1 MPIRYTVNAK
11 GLQQDLI
18 KSLSLKNSS
27 TAIKNSLKLNTGEL
41 LSKKIERLKDEM
53 IRDFLNLPVTKE
65 IMAGPTSSNIS
76 GTLGGYGNLFSFIG
90 FQKGANPI
98 GPIIN
103 LLNQTTYNISRVSP
117 RGQIKLTIV
126 MPSSNDIFNA
136 TPVPWAPGLSWAQRI
151 ETGMSG
157 LGNYLNKSS
166 SSSRSGSG
174 VQSGKKARSGRFLNT
189 KYITHFLKKWQRIFL
204 KIEKK
209 INLA

>member
-18 KSLSLKNSS
+18 KSLSLKNSA

-98 GPIIN
+98 DPIIN

>member
-98 GPIIN
+98 DPIIN

-189 KYITHFLKKWQRIFL
+189 KYITHFIKKWQRIFL

>member
-41 LSKKIERLKDEM
+41 LSKKIERLKNDM
-53 IRDFLNLPVTKE
+53 IKDFLNLPVTKE
-65 IMAGPTSSNIS
+65 IIAGPTSSNIS

-98 GPIIN
+98 DPIIN

-126 MPSSNDIFNA
+126 MPSSNDIFGV
-136 TPVPWAPGLSWAQRI
+136 TPIPWAPGLSWAQRI

-157 LGNYLNKSS
+157 LGNYLSKSS

-174 VQSGKKARSGRFLNT
+174 IQSGKKARSGRFSNT

-204 KIEKK
+204 KIENK
-209 INLA
+209 ISLA

>member
-53 IRDFLNLPVTKE
+53 IKDFLNLPVTRE
-65 IMAGPTSSNIS
+65 ILAGPTSSNIS

-98 GPIIN
+98 DPIIN
-103 LLNQTTYNISRVSP
+103 LLNQTTYDISRVSP

-126 MPSSNDIFNA
+126 MPSSNDIFNV

-174 VQSGKKARSGRFLNT
+174 VQSGNKARSGKFLNT
-189 KYITHFLKKWQRIFL
+189 KYISHFLKKWQRVFL

-209 INLA
+209 ISLA

>member
-11 GLQQDLI
+11 GLKQDLI
-18 KSLSLKNSS
+18 KSLSLKNSA
-27 TAIKNSLKLNTGEL
+27 TVIKNNLRLDNGEL
-41 LSKKIERLKDEM
+41 LSKKIERLKGEM
-53 IRDFLNLPVTKE
+53 IKDFLNLPVTKE
-65 IMAGPTSSNIS
+65 ILAGPTSSNIS

-90 FQKGANPI
+90 FQKGAKPI
-98 GPIIN
+98 DPIIN
-103 LLNQTTYNISRVSP
+103 LLNQTTYDISRVSP

-174 VQSGKKARSGRFLNT
+174 VQSGSKARSAKFLNA
-189 KYITHFLKKWQRIFL
+189 KYISHFLKKWQKIFL

-209 INLA
+209 ISLV

>member
-18 KSLSLKNSS
+18 KSLSLKNSA

-41 LSKKIERLKDEM
+41 LSNKIERLKDEM
-53 IRDFLNLPVTKE
+53 IRDFFTLPVTKE

-98 GPIIN
+98 DPIIN

-136 TPVPWAPGLSWAQRI
+136 THVPWAPGLSWAQRI

-189 KYITHFLKKWQRIFL
+189 TYITHFLKKWQRIFL
-204 KIEKK
+204 KIEKQ

>member
-98 GPIIN
+98 DPIIN

>member
-1 MPIRYTVNAK
+1 MPIRYTVDAK

-18 KSLSLKNSS
+18 KSLSLKNSA

-90 FQKGANPI
+90 FQKGTNPI
-98 GPIIN
+98 DPIIN

>member
-53 IRDFLNLPVTKE
+53 IKDFLNLPVTRE
-65 IMAGPTSSNIS
+65 ILAGPTSSNIS

-98 GPIIN
+98 DPIIN

-189 KYITHFLKKWQRIFL
+189 KYISHFLKKWQKIFL

-209 INLA
+209 VSLV